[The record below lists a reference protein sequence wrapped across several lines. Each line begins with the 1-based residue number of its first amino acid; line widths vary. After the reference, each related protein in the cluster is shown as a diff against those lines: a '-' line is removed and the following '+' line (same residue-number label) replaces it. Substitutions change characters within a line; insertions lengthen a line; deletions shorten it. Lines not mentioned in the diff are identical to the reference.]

1 LEAQDFHVVYFES
14 THVLEMV
21 DIDIT
26 DILLAIAGLVSEN
39 LEAMKLRVQPSYFTK
54 LFSELVDF
62 LQTPLEL
69 GVEA

>member
-1 LEAQDFHVVYFES
+1 
-14 THVLEMV
+14 
-21 DIDIT
+21 
-26 DILLAIAGLVSEN
+26 VSEN

-69 GVEA
+69 GVEAELSVGIAKITAKTKESPQLRRRLRD